1 MGRLLPCWIVDVRHQ
16 RYNGRLGHF
25 TTHPLTW
32 TKARRVLA
40 TFHATGTPAKIL
52 CLEDL
57 VTLHLAIVTGEL
69 SYDEALDEA
78 ERLGYK
84 MKGDP

>member
-1 MGRLLPCWIVDVRHQ
+1 VGRLLPCWIVDVRHE

-25 TTHPLTW
+25 TTLPMTW
-32 TKARRVLA
+32 TAARRVHA
-40 TFHATGTPAKIL
+40 TFLATGTPATIR
-52 CLEDL
+52 CLEDMA
-57 VTLHLAIVTGEL
+57 TLHRAIIAGEL

-84 MKGDP
+84 MKSE